1 MICLSQPCVDNKL
14 NKSNWIFQSFIQ
26 SLFRLCTVVVIIY
39 RWHLPYYGMSILS
52 KILFIYN
59 NFLIDVVNGSRS
71 IQYIVRAM
79 RSPSRPPFLRS
90 VLRHQ
95 ELLTTIK
102 YCHVIRRWRNRFN
115 SNRWNTKYCN
125 DPTTARDRAML
136 DPCELGDYTRISLR
150 CISTHANIWKPRGSQ
165 CWIEDIACLLFIRR
179 YRRSRG
185 TWEYGICAARR
196 KSFIEGGKRSAT
208 SSKIE

>member
-1 MICLSQPCVDNKL
+1 MICLSQPCIDNKS
-14 NKSNWIFQSFIQ
+14 NKSNWVFSILHTLTISTLH
-26 SLFRLCTVVVIIY
+26 SRYKWYLS
-39 RWHLPYYGMSILS
+39 YYGMSILS

-59 NFLIDVVNGSRS
+59 KFLIDVVNGSRS
-71 IQYIVRAM
+71 IQYTVRAM

-95 ELLTTIK
+95 ELPTTIK
-102 YCHVIRRWRNRFN
+102 YRHVIRRWRNRFN

-125 DPTTARDRAML
+125 DPTTARGRAML

-165 CWIEDIACLLFIRR
+165 CWIEDIACFLFIRR

-196 KSFIEGGKRSAT
+196 KSDYV
-208 SSKIE
+208 